1 MGTIAKILP
10 GRDAQIFQVR
20 EAVKGRAGRH
30 ALFASRSQEQGCER
44 NVNPDVARINALE
57 AELLQYRYMIEKMV
71 RQRTV
76 QLNRR
81 VSLLRSCNSRLC
93 EEFNKMRDKYLNLID
108 KINVYDAAEPVSI
121 KMMHRP
127 LLATKQIAGK
137 NQLVTRSSDQLA
149 QNDPCH
155 IIPVAT
161 WIVIQQAIEA
171 QYESVLRSDT

>member
-10 GRDAQIFQVR
+10 GRYAQIFQVK
-20 EAVKGRAGRH
+20 EAVKGRAGRNT
-30 ALFASRSQEQGCER
+30 LFSSCSQEPECER
-44 NVNPDVARINALE
+44 NVNPDIARINALE

-93 EEFNKMRDKYLNLID
+93 EEFNKMRDKYLNSLD
-108 KINVYDAAEPVSI
+108 KTNMCDAAEPVNI

-137 NQLVTRSSDQLA
+137 KQHATRLSDLQA
-149 QNDPCH
+149 QNYPCH

-161 WIVIQQAIEA
+161 WLVIQQAIEA
-171 QYESVLRSDT
+171 QYESVLSSDT

>member
-10 GRDAQIFQVR
+10 GRDAQIFQVS
-20 EAVKGRAGRH
+20 EAVKGRAGGH
-30 ALFASRSQEQGCER
+30 TLFVSRSQEQGCEG
-44 NVNPDVARINALE
+44 NVTPDIARINALE
-57 AELLQYRYMIEKMV
+57 AELQQYRYMIEKMV

-93 EEFNKMRDKYLNLID
+93 GEFNKMRDKYLNLLD
-108 KINVYDAAEPVSI
+108 EINSCDAAEPVSI

-127 LLATKQIAGK
+127 LLATRQIAGK
-137 NQLVTRSSDQLA
+137 KQHATRSSDLLA

-161 WIVIQQAIEA
+161 WIVIQQENEA
-171 QYESVLRSDT
+171 QYESVLSSDS